1 MTRDDLMAYAD
12 RVTAESPAHGIGMH
26 AVLAGAFD
34 ESRCAPQGHVDESSY
49 CEGARDALQLLDES
63 EPVGRIAHG
72 QSVGGPG

>member
-26 AVLAGAFD
+26 AV
-34 ESRCAPQGHVDESSY
+34 Y